1 MRRRSRAGETVIADP
16 EGASLRIECRPASR
30 ASAPSTKALYAPCS
44 WAAIEST
51 LCCCPHRL
59 LSPRLRPPAPMP
71 TLRACGELASRALA
85 GKATF
90 GEWCTI
96 PSSWTAEVAARSGH
110 DWVCIDTQH
119 GLIGYDVMLPMLQA
133 ISAGGVPSLVRVP
146 WNEPGSIMKALD
158 AGAGGIIVPMVNSV
172 GEAKMAVA
180 ACRYPPTGIRSMGPI
195 RARAVDSEW
204 RQPICVV
211 MIETVEAVARAREI
225 LAVPGI
231 DAVFVGP
238 NDLAVSA
245 GLDSSYEASDPKH
258 RRLIEEIIEAAR
270 ASGVAAGIM
279 CGSADVA
286 LQWYRIGFV
295 MLALQSDTRLLEAA
309 SARIVAAARE
319 LIPGDV

>member
-1 MRRRSRAGETVIADP
+1 MS
-16 EGASLRIECRPASR
+16 SLRERW
-30 ASAPSTKALYAPCS
+30 T
-44 WAAIEST
+44 
-51 LCCCPHRL
+51 
-59 LSPRLRPPAPMP
+59 
-71 TLRACGELASRALA
+71 A

-90 GEWCTI
+90 GAWCTI

-279 CGSADVA
+279 CGSAEVA